1 MLSGAPACVSCRRIQ
16 PWRRSRVPVLSLPS
30 EKSARAA
37 LAELDVRLRV
47 ERAALPEGGNVR
59 AAALDGL
66 SALEDD
72 RRHAALGQHQRS
84 EEPRRAHADDHGP
97 HPRQRGERQRRMVR
111 ALLPDAH
118 ALIAAAAQYLLL
130 LPHLDGH
137 GIYQLQRRTRVHRA
151 AQHPQ
156 RQNLPLRH
164 AQQLRRLFAQQ
175 PLAFAGAELELI
187 QSQQKFFTSF

>member
-1 MLSGAPACVSCRRIQ
+1 
-16 PWRRSRVPVLSLPS
+16 
-30 EKSARAA
+30 
-37 LAELDVRLRV
+37 
-47 ERAALPEGGNVR
+47 
-59 AAALDGL
+59 
-66 SALEDD
+66 
-72 RRHAALGQHQRS
+72 
-84 EEPRRAHADDHGP
+84 
-97 HPRQRGERQRRMVR
+97 MVR

-137 GIYQLQRRTRVHRA
+137 GIYQLQRRTRVYRA